1 MAETASFNP
10 LRTDLEDLLKWSDKA
25 IIQLPDFQRSWIWD
39 DGRII
44 SLIESVARGFPI
56 GAILTLKS
64 DGGRFLCRPI
74 ESVKLVD
81 KCKPEKLLLDGQQR
95 LTSLY
100 RSLYSL
106 DPVETRDQKGKK
118 IYRYYY
124 VDLNKISERA
134 DSGNFEECFFSVNQD
149 RKITRLQDTLLDL
162 STREREWQQAMLP
175 LNIIFDFMAFE
186 DWADGFRSVNPH
198 GKELLQKARMTAI
211 KNILKYSIPVIE
223 LDSNTSTE
231 AVCTIFE
238 KVNTGGVPLTVF
250 ELLVA
255 TYAADGFRLVGDW
268 EAQRNKMVDSTQGLL
283 KNVDN
288 VAYLTAVLVAS
299 EIKKSSRVTC
309 KRGDLLSMSKDTY
322 VDNRESVTSGFIR
335 AARLLHSEGIIVPQD
350 IPYQT
355 QLAPLAAVYA
365 IITEQE
371 ASLDPIRTKL
381 SRWFWCGVFGEQWAS
396 GVDTRIARDV
406 PQIISWLRGGIAEP
420 DSIKEALLTED
431 RLLSLSSRISAA
443 YKGVSALMYRAG
455 AKDFRSGEPITTQMI
470 FDNNIDIHHIFPRAA
485 CDKLKIDKRRRECI
499 INKTPID
506 AVTNRSIGGYLP
518 SQYLN
523 NLETNPKYLI
533 PKERLDRA
541 LESHLADVAAIR
553 SDNFEE
559 FFNKRKEAIIG
570 LIESVMGK
578 KVIRGVLEE
587 GEEIAG
593 EGDEEV

>member
-1 MAETASFNP
+1 MVETASFNP
-10 LRTDLEDLLKWSDKA
+10 LRTDLEDLLKWSHRA
-25 IIQLPDFQRSWIWD
+25 SLQLPDFQRSWIWD

-74 ESVKLVD
+74 EGVKLAD
-81 KCKPEKLLLDGQQR
+81 KSKPEKLLLDGQQR

-100 RSLYSL
+100 RSLRSP

-124 VDLNKISERA
+124 ANLNKIAERA
-134 DSGNFEECFFSVNQD
+134 DSGNFEDCFFSVNQD
-149 RKITRLQDTLLDL
+149 RKITRLRDTLLDL
-162 STREREWQQAMLP
+162 STREREWQEAMLP
-175 LNIIFDFMAFE
+175 LNVIFDFMAFE
-186 DWADGFRSVNPH
+186 DWADGFRGINPL

-211 KNILKYSIPVIE
+211 KNIMKYSIPVIE
-223 LDSNTSTE
+223 LDSNTTTE

-255 TYAADGFRLVGDW
+255 TYAAAGFKLVEDW
-268 EAQRNKMVDSTQGLL
+268 EAQRKRMVDSTQGLL

-288 VAYLTAVLVAS
+288 VSYLTAVLVAS
-299 EIKKSSRVTC
+299 QIRGGSRITC
-309 KRGDLLSMSKDTY
+309 KRGDLLSMSEDTY

-365 IITEQE
+365 IITEGK

-396 GVDTRIARDV
+396 GVDSRIARDV
-406 PQIISWLRGGIAEP
+406 PQIIMWLHGGPDEP
-420 DSIKEALLTED
+420 ESIKESLLTED
-431 RLLSLSSRISAA
+431 RLLSLNSRISAA

-455 AKDFRSGEPITTQMI
+455 AKDFRSGEPITTPMV

-485 CDKLKIDKRRRECI
+485 CDKLKVDRSRRECI
-499 INKTPID
+499 VNKTPID

-518 SQYLN
+518 SQYLT

-541 LESHLADVAAIR
+541 LESHLVDVPAIR
-553 SDNFEE
+553 SNDFEE
-559 FFNKRKEAIIG
+559 FFRKRKESIIG
-570 LIESVMGK
+570 LIEGVMGK
-578 KVIRGVLEE
+578 KIIRGVPEE
-587 GEEIAG
+587 GEEVTEKEDGAS
-593 EGDEEV
+593 